1 MGRRTHP
8 PRAAASVAAAIVFA
22 AALGPGTASAVV
34 SPKVADVTTNVAP
47 VSPNGSNGWY
57 NSGTIDVTFTVVIP
71 MGETETEPRSPDCGG
86 TSITTDTA
94 GTTVSC
100 TVTTDAG
107 PTTATTPSIKRDTTD
122 PNLAPQI
129 TPATLVVNGPGTAT
143 PNATDAT
150 SGVATQSCG
159 AVDTS
164 TAGAHSLTCTATDN
178 AGNQRPPQMVNYTV
192 QPHGPAASV
201 AGTKGDGQVAY
212 VTRQF
217 ASSLV
222 VTVTDA
228 QGNPVPGETVTF
240 RAPLSG
246 PSADLSRLTD
256 VTNGNG
262 VTSIRAF
269 ANNKVGSY
277 VITGKIK
284 GIGTARF
291 DLRNAAAPYFADGF
305 SRGLRKW
312 KRTGDISIARGAG
325 RPAPSMLLR
334 ANAGK
339 TFATHGLGRAYATAC
354 ASASVRL
361 NSLGGEALA
370 LLRFRGAGDS
380 GISRV
385 SVESDRE
392 LFVRNDRRG
401 GVKLSGTRLPLG
413 EWHEVELCT
422 HVGAKGTIS
431 LYLDGTKILGWRQGL
446 GDRGIAAIH
455 LIENDKKTFSLNVDD
470 VLVDRRPGAP
480 V

>member
-1 MGRRTHP
+1 MRRLTHP
-8 PRAAASVAAAIVFA
+8 PRAAAFVAAAIAFASVFV
-22 AALGPGTASAVV
+22 PGTASA
-34 SPKVADVTTNVAP
+34 AATVTPNVTPA
-47 VSPNGSNGWY
+47 VPNGSNGWY
-57 NSGTIDVTFTVVIP
+57 NSGAIDVSFTVDVP
-71 MGETETEPRSPDCGG
+71 VGESETQPRSADCAG
-86 TSITTDTA
+86 TSIATDTA
-94 GTTVSC
+94 DTTLSC
-100 TVTTDAG
+100 TVTTEAG
-107 PTTATTPSIKRDTTD
+107 PTTATTPSIKRDVTL
-122 PNLAPQI
+122 PNLNPQI
-129 TPATLVVNGPGTAT
+129 SPGTLVRNGPGTAS

-164 TAGAHSLTCTATDN
+164 TAGAHSLQCQATDN
-178 AGNQRPPQMVNYTV
+178 AGNTITQMVPYTV
-192 QPHGPAASV
+192 QPNGPAASL

-212 VTRQF
+212 VTQQF
-217 ASSLV
+217 PSSLV

-256 VTNGNG
+256 VTNANG
-262 VTSIRAF
+262 VTSVRAF
-269 ANNKVGSY
+269 ANNKVGGY
-277 VITGKIK
+277 VVTGRIN

-291 DLRNAAAPYFADGF
+291 DLRNAAAPYFSDGF
-305 SRGLRKW
+305 SKGLRKW
-312 KRTGDISIARGAG
+312 KRTGNISIARGAG

-339 TFATHGLGRAYATAC
+339 TFATHGLGRAYATTC

-370 LLRFRGAGDS
+370 LIRFRGTGDS

-385 SVESDRE
+385 SVETDRE
-392 LFVRNDRRG
+392 LFVRNDRKG
-401 GVKLSGTRLPLG
+401 GVKLSGKRLPLG
-413 EWHEVELCT
+413 EWHEIELCT

-431 LYLDGTKILGWRQGL
+431 LYLDGAKILSWRQGV

-455 LIENDKKTFSLNVDD
+455 LIENDVKTFSLNVDD

>member
-1 MGRRTHP
+1 MRRLTHY
-8 PRAAASVAAAIVFA
+8 PRAAAFVAAAIVFTA
-22 AALGPGTASAVV
+22 VLVPVTASA
-34 SPKVADVTTNVAP
+34 AATVTPTVTPAA
-47 VSPNGSNGWY
+47 PNGSNGWY
-57 NSGTIDVTFTVVIP
+57 NSGTIDVTFDITIP
-71 MGETETEPRSPDCGG
+71 MGETEQSQSPDCAG
-86 TSITTDTA
+86 TSITSDTV

-100 TVTTDAG
+100 TVTTDVG
-107 PTTATTPSIKRDTTD
+107 PPTTVDVPIKRDATL
-122 PNLAPQI
+122 PNLNPQI
-129 TPATLVVNGPGTAT
+129 SPATLVLNGPGTAT

-150 SGVATQSCG
+150 SGVATQSCQT
-159 AVDTS
+159 VDTS
-164 TAGAHSLTCTATDN
+164 TVGANSLTCTATDN
-178 AGNQRPPQMVNYTV
+178 AGNQRMQTVNYTV
-192 QPHGPAASV
+192 QPHGPAAQV
-201 AGTKGDGQVAY
+201 AATKGDGQVAY

-256 VTNGNG
+256 VTNDNG

-277 VITGKIK
+277 VVTGKIK

-305 SRGLRKW
+305 SNGLRKW
-312 KRTGDISIARGAG
+312 RRTGDITIARAAG
-325 RPAPSMLLR
+325 RPAPSMRLR
-334 ANAGK
+334 AGNDK
-339 TFATHGLGRAYATAC
+339 TYATHGLGRSYATAC
-354 ASASVRL
+354 ASAAVRL
-361 NSLGGEALA
+361 NSLGGEAVA
-370 LLRFRGAGDS
+370 LMRLRGPGDS

-392 LFVRNDRRG
+392 LFVRNDRKG
-401 GVKLSGTRLPLG
+401 GVKLSGKKLPLG
-413 EWHEVELCT
+413 EWHEIELCS

-431 LYLDGTKILGWRQGL
+431 LFFDGTKILGWRQGL
-446 GDRGIAAIH
+446 GDRNIAAIH
-455 LIENDKKTFSLNVDD
+455 LIENDVKTFSMNIDD

>member
-1 MGRRTHP
+1 MRRRTYS
-8 PRAAASVAAAIVFA
+8 PRTAAFVAAAIVFSA
-22 AALGPGTASAVV
+22 AFVPVTASA
-34 SPKVADVTTNVAP
+34 AATVTPNVTPAA
-47 VSPNGSNGWY
+47 PNGSNGWY
-57 NSGTIDVTFTVVIP
+57 NSGAIDVSFTVDIP
-71 MGETETEPRSPDCGG
+71 MGEMETDRSPGCAG

-94 GTTVSC
+94 STIVSC
-100 TVTTDAG
+100 TVTTDLG
-107 PTTATTPSIKRDTTD
+107 PPTTAATVPIKRDATN
-122 PNLAPQI
+122 PVLNPQI
-129 TPATLVVNGPGTAT
+129 TPATLVLNGPGTAT

-150 SGVATQSCG
+150 SGVDQANTSCG
-159 AVDTS
+159 AVNTN
-164 TAGAHSLTCTATDN
+164 TAGAHSLQCTATDN
-178 AGNQRPPQMVNYTV
+178 AGNQVTEMVPYTV
-192 QPHGPAASV
+192 QPHGPAAQV
-201 AGTKGDGQVAY
+201 AATKGDGQVAY
-212 VTRQF
+212 VTHQF

-269 ANNKVGSY
+269 ANNKAGGY
-277 VITGKIK
+277 VVTGKIK

-291 DLRNAAAPYFADGF
+291 NLRNAAAPYFADGF
-305 SRGLRKW
+305 SKGLRKW

-334 ANAGK
+334 ASGGK
-339 TFATHGLGRAYATAC
+339 TFATHRFGDAYATAC

-361 NSLGGEALA
+361 NSLGGEAVA

-392 LFVRNDRRG
+392 LFVRNDRKG
-401 GVKLSGTRLPLG
+401 GVKLSGTKLPLG
-413 EWHEVELCT
+413 EWHEIELCT
-422 HVGAKGTIS
+422 HIGAKGTIS
-431 LYLDGTKILGWRQGL
+431 LYLDGTKILGWQQGL
-446 GDRGIAAIH
+446 GDRRIAAIH
-455 LIENDKKTFSLNVDD
+455 LIENDVKTFSLNVDD
-470 VLVDRRPGAP
+470 VLVDRRPGIP

>member
-1 MGRRTHP
+1 
-8 PRAAASVAAAIVFA
+8 
-22 AALGPGTASAVV
+22 
-34 SPKVADVTTNVAP
+34 
-47 VSPNGSNGWY
+47 
-57 NSGTIDVTFTVVIP
+57 
-71 MGETETEPRSPDCGG
+71 
-86 TSITTDTA
+86 
-94 GTTVSC
+94 
-100 TVTTDAG
+100 
-107 PTTATTPSIKRDTTD
+107 
-122 PNLAPQI
+122 
-129 TPATLVVNGPGTAT
+129 
-143 PNATDAT
+143 
-150 SGVATQSCG
+150 
-159 AVDTS
+159 
-164 TAGAHSLTCTATDN
+164 
-178 AGNQRPPQMVNYTV
+178 MVPYTV
-192 QPHGPAASV
+192 QPHGPAAQVV
-201 AGTKGDGQVAY
+201 ATKGDGQVAY

-269 ANNKVGSY
+269 ANNKVGGY
-277 VITGKIK
+277 VVTGKIN

-291 DLRNAAAPYFADGF
+291 NLRNAAAPYFADGF
-305 SRGLRKW
+305 SKGLRKW

-334 ANAGK
+334 ASGGK
-339 TFATHGLGRAYATAC
+339 TFATHRFGDAYATAC

-361 NSLGGEALA
+361 NSLGGEAVA

-392 LFVRNDRRG
+392 LFVRNDRKG
-401 GVKLSGTRLPLG
+401 GVKLSGTKLPLG
-413 EWHEVELCT
+413 EWHEIELCT
-422 HVGAKGTIS
+422 HIGAKGTIS
-431 LYLDGTKILGWRQGL
+431 LYLDGTKILGWQQGL
-446 GDRGIAAIH
+446 GDRRIAAIH
-455 LIENDKKTFSLNVDD
+455 LIENDVKTFSLNVDD
-470 VLVDRRPGAP
+470 VLVDRRPGVP